1 MDEIK
6 VIIKKP
12 GEKYGKL
19 STIKNDLKALQ
30 EMVGGYIE
38 AIYGENY
45 AIICDEEGKLKRYAP
60 NMPYRGDL
68 LVGTIIVVGV
78 KGEEFSDISITLDD
92 WKKVVDN
99 KGF

>member
-1 MDEIK
+1 MYEIK

-12 GEKYGKL
+12 GEKYGKI

-45 AIICDEEGKLKRYAP
+45 ALICDEEGKLKRYAP
-60 NMPYRGDL
+60 NMRYRGSL
-68 LVGTIIVVGV
+68 LVGTIIVAGIEN
-78 KGEEFSDISITLDD
+78 EEFSDVPLSLDE
-92 WKKVVDN
+92 WEKIVDAQ
-99 KGF
+99 